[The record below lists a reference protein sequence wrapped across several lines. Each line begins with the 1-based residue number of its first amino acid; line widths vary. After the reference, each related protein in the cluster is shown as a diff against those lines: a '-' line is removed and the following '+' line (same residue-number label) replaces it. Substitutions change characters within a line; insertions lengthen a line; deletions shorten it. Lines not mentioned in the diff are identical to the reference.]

1 MRGSEEKRA
10 GTQATKFFVCTYD
23 IFSIKRVNQKFHVAT
38 TTAKIFFLP
47 ITPTGFCLFGWVFFG
62 LSHCPRRL
70 ALHDC
75 SYVCFE

>member
-38 TTAKIFFLP
+38 TTAKKCTKRIAADAKIFFCQLHLLV
-47 ITPTGFCLFGWVFFG
+47 FVCLVGYF
-62 LSHCPRRL
+62 L
-70 ALHDC
+70 AFLIAVD
-75 SYVCFE
+75 V